1 MTHDDSTKTLAV
13 PSPVAVTPARRAL
26 PVAARPSAVAS
37 LTRGVQAIV
46 PYSRYTA
53 QRLGKLGILGVA
65 LLIFS
70 AVAFVSTN
78 LPMRE
83 QLATDSVTLTD
94 LSTNAVGATQ
104 ASVATTPEAQLEGFL
119 DTLPTPDDLPSIMT
133 KIVATS
139 ESAGIDLDEG
149 SYELAAVGKSGQ
161 IERYRLQ
168 LPVVGTYPQVRAF
181 VDNALVNVPSMAL
194 NGMTL
199 QRNEIADRV
208 ISADLEFDVFVK
220 AGP

>member
-119 DTLPTPDDLPSIMT
+119 DTLPTPDDL
-133 KIVATS
+133 
-139 ESAGIDLDEG
+139 DEG